1 MRTKWRAA
9 GKGVAG
15 RGTAGKVFRL
25 LQTDEQDDN
34 TTQHYRRLN
43 KPAHKEGGGG
53 RRIDKSE
60 QERHTEKRNKQHG

>member
-1 MRTKWRAA
+1 MRTKRSAA

-34 TTQHYRRLN
+34 TTQHYRRLT
-43 KPAHKEGGGG
+43 KPAHKEGEGGHG
-53 RRIDKSE
+53 LIKSE
-60 QERHTEKRNKQHG
+60 QGSNIEKKE